1 MENQTKYIHRILS
14 AKLRSSVLNSVTPL
28 SQLFSRL
35 KVDPNL
41 ITFLALLM
49 GIVAGV
55 LFATEHPLWATLA
68 IILCGLL
75 DILDGKV
82 ATQSNRRTLFGA
94 IFDSTLDRY
103 SEFAIYFGLA
113 IYFRNHWAIWVIF
126 FTFLGSTMVSY
137 TRARS
142 EGLDIEC
149 RVGFMQRAERL
160 VILTLASLIGVIFH
174 IFDIVMIIALIIIAL
189 FSNITA
195 WQRLFFVYRVEKQKK
210 KIPNFK

>member
-1 MENQTKYIHRILS
+1 MENKIKKNPRILPP
-14 AKLRSSVLNSVTPL
+14 KLRTSVLNFVNPL
-28 SQLFSRL
+28 GRFFARL
-35 KVDPNL
+35 NIHPNF
-41 ITFLALLM
+41 ITILALLA
-49 GIVAGV
+49 GIGAGF
-55 LFATEHPLWATLA
+55 LFATEHPLWGSLA
-68 IILCGLL
+68 IVLCGLL

-103 SEFAIYFGLA
+103 SEFAIYLGLA
-113 IYFRNHWAIWVIF
+113 VHFRHHWALWVIF

-160 VILTLASLIGVIFH
+160 VILTLAAIIGVLINK
-174 IFDIVMIIALIIIAL
+174 FDILIIAALLIIAL

-195 WQRLFFVYRVEKQKK
+195 WQRLFFVYQVEKQRKDN
-210 KIPNFK
+210 PEG

>member
-1 MENQTKYIHRILS
+1 MENQTKDNSRILPP
-14 AKLRSSVLNSVTPL
+14 KLRSSVLNFITPL
-28 SQLFSRL
+28 GRFFTRL
-35 KVDPNL
+35 RVNPNI
-41 ITFLALLM
+41 ITIFALLA
-49 GIVAGV
+49 GIGAGI
-55 LFATEHPLWATLA
+55 LYATEHPFWGSLA

-82 ATQSNRRTLFGA
+82 ATQSNRQTLFGA

-103 SEFAIYFGLA
+103 SEFAIYLGLA
-113 IYFRNHWAIWVIF
+113 IHFRHHWVLWVIF

-160 VILTLASLIGVIFH
+160 VILTLASLFGVLLKKFDPLMIG
-174 IFDIVMIIALIIIAL
+174 ALIIIAL

-195 WQRLFFVYRVEKQKK
+195 WQRLFFVYQVERRKK
-210 KIPNFK
+210 ENPDH

>member
-1 MENQTKYIHRILS
+1 MENQAKNIYRILPS
-14 AKLRSSVLNSVTPL
+14 KLRSSVLNSVTPL
-28 SQLFSRL
+28 GHFFSRL
-35 KVDPNL
+35 RVNPNL
-41 ITFLALLM
+41 ITFFALLM
-49 GIVAGV
+49 GIASGV

-82 ATQSNRRTLFGA
+82 ATQSNRRSLFGA

-103 SEFAIYFGLA
+103 SEFAIYLGLA
-113 IYFRNHWAIWVIF
+113 IHFRHHWALWIIF

-149 RVGFMQRAERL
+149 QVGFMQRAERL

-174 IFDIVMIIALIIIAL
+174 LFDLIMVIALIIIAL

-195 WQRLFFVYRVEKQKK
+195 WQRLLFVYQVEKQKK
-210 KIPNFK
+210 ENPRS